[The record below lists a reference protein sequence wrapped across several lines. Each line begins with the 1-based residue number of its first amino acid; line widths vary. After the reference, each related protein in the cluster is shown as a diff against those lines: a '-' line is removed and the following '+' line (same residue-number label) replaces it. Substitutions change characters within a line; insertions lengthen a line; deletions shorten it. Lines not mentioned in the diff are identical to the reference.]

1 MVIHFFV
8 HPEFCQKNQT
18 WNRIYFRIP
27 KEFQGH
33 LVSLI
38 RILLADFSYSNFQE
52 ILPGQG
58 QYMVDCNTIDDL
70 PVVSFTIGGKAFDL
84 VGRDYILEVCLKFY
98 KSFSEKYLEKNL

>member
-1 MVIHFFV
+1 MVINFFL

-38 RILLADFSYSNFQE
+38 RILLAGFSFSNFQE

-84 VGRDYILEVCLKFY
+84 VGRDYILEVCLKF
-98 KSFSEKYLEKNL
+98 